1 MNTTQSGEA
10 PACASILR
18 APVSRDQF
26 EAMQQDDALI
36 ATADSVLVLQARA
49 ELISEVVIGYQ
60 TRLLAENRWKINPDL
75 AVRGRGADEVI
86 LQPSISYLLKDE
98 DFSQYQV
105 LCLEEASKAGLK
117 VQHPDGCPKIDA
129 DNRLRDA
136 EHLLL
141 GLAAPYT
148 GISADD
154 AGVTLELRRKLLD
167 LVLSTLA
174 GKLDPHKR
182 FGLPRSEE
190 KNGGHSN
197 AAA

>member
-1 MNTTQSGEA
+1 MNTTSTGEA
-10 PACASILR
+10 PACASKPR
-18 APVSRDQF
+18 APVSREQF
-26 EAMQQDDALI
+26 EAMLQNDALI

-49 ELISEVVIGYQ
+49 ELISEIILGYQ
-60 TRLLAENRWKINPDL
+60 TRLLAENRWKINPDF

-129 DNRLRDA
+129 ENMLRDA

-141 GLAAPYT
+141 SLAAPYT

-154 AGVTLELRRKLLD
+154 AGATLELRRKLLD
-167 LVLSTLA
+167 LVLITLA

-182 FGLPRSEE
+182 FGIPRPEQ
-190 KNGGHSN
+190 KNGAPSN

>member
-1 MNTTQSGEA
+1 MNTTPTGEA
-10 PACASILR
+10 PACASKPC
-18 APVSRDQF
+18 APVSREQF
-26 EAMQQDDALI
+26 EAMLQNDALI
-36 ATADSVLVLQARA
+36 AAADSVLVLQARA
-49 ELISEVVIGYQ
+49 ELISEIVLGYQ
-60 TRLLAENRWKINPDL
+60 TRLLAENRWKIRPDF

-129 DNRLRDA
+129 ENRLRDA

-141 GLAAPYT
+141 SLAAPYT

-182 FGLPRSEE
+182 FGIPRPEQN
-190 KNGGHSN
+190 NGAPNH